1 MTAVQR
7 ATVRILRPL
16 VGIFLRMKFGYTWTR
31 AEGLPDN
38 YIVLSNHSTDFD
50 PLMVYMSF
58 DRPMYFVASEH
69 ISRWGFAYKLLKIFF
84 DPILRYKGSVASR
97 TVKEILQKV
106 RQGENV
112 CFFAAGNRTW
122 DGAPCPILPSTG
134 KLVQKSKCGLVTYRL
149 EGGFFADPR
158 WREGGTTRKGRVH
171 GGPVNVYTPEQLA
184 AMTAD
189 EINGI
194 ICRDLG
200 EDAYARQTADPVPYK
215 GRRLAE
221 GLENLAYICPFC
233 GDVDSLCSYDETVEC
248 VHCGR
253 TFRYNSYGMLED
265 APFSHLGE
273 LSLWQEGETRRAAA
287 EGRGYTSDR
296 GELVTVAEGKVTP
309 VSMGRV
315 SLTAEALSC
324 GSVEIPL
331 SSITELDIH
340 GKHRVV
346 FTAGRQYYELTPS
359 GSALKFVTLYRCLT
373 QTAEAAAS
381 VR

>member
-1 MTAVQR
+1 MTAIQR

-16 VGIFLRMKFGYTWTR
+16 VGVFLRIKFGYTWTR

-38 YIVLSNHSTDFD
+38 YIVLSNHTTNFD

-122 DGAPCPILPSTG
+122 DGTPCPILPSTG

-149 EGGFFADPR
+149 EGGYFAEPR
-158 WREGGTTRKGRVH
+158 WREGGSTRKGRVH
-171 GGPVNVYTPEQLA
+171 GGPVNVYTAQQLA
-184 AMTAD
+184 AMTPD
-189 EINGI
+189 EINEI
-194 ICRDLG
+194 IRRDLH
-200 EDAYARQTADPVPYK
+200 EDAYDRQLADPVPYK
-215 GRRLAE
+215 SRKQAE
-221 GLENLAYICPFC
+221 GIENLVYLCPFC
-233 GDVDSLCSYDETVEC
+233 GDMDSLCSYDDTVEC
-248 VHCGR
+248 VHCGQH
-253 TFRYNSYGMLED
+253 FRYDEYGMLEGL
-265 APFSHLGE
+265 PFTTLRE
-273 LSLWQEGETRRAAA
+273 LSLWQQEETRKAAA
-287 EGRGYTSDR
+287 EGKGCSSD
-296 GELVTVAEGKVTP
+296 GGTLVMVAEGKVTP

-315 SLTAEALSC
+315 LLTPEALCC
-324 GSVEIPL
+324 GSVHIPL
-331 SSITELDIH
+331 STISELDIH
-340 GKHRVV
+340 GKHKIV
-346 FTAGRQYYELTPS
+346 FTAGRNYYELTPG
-359 GSALKFVTLYRCLT
+359 GSALKFVLFYRSLT
-373 QTAEAAAS
+373 QPAPESAS